1 MTTTVEAGAP
11 TPERAPKPGAA
22 GVTVTVLVPVYNEM
36 DVLPECCR
44 RLADVAEARAEHFE
58 FLFVDDGS
66 SDGSARWLLELRE
79 RDPRVAVI
87 ELSRN
92 FGKEIAVSAG
102 LDHAS
107 GDAVMLLDADLQD
120 PPELIPEFLA
130 AWQEGYDIVYGQRL
144 SREGETWLKIRTSHW
159 YYRVI
164 NLLSDVPIPA
174 DAGDFRLLSRRAVE
188 AVKGLREKHRYM
200 SGLYAWIG
208 FPQKALPYHRQ
219 PRHAGQTKWN
229 YWRLWGLAL
238 EGITS
243 FSTVPLKLATL
254 LGVVTAGAAFLY
266 GVYFLLRTLL
276 FGNPVPGYPSLIVV
290 MLFLGG
296 VQLICL
302 GIIGE
307 YLGRTY
313 VESKQRQLYYLR
325 GLHPR
330 REGEQDG

>member
-1 MTTTVEAGAP
+1 MSATENPGTQAPEQPSAGA
-11 TPERAPKPGAA
+11 A
-22 GVTVTVLVPVYNEM
+22 VTVTVLVPVYNEM
-36 DVLPECCR
+36 DVLPECYR
-44 RLADVAEARAEHFE
+44 RLAEVAASRDEQFE

-66 SDGSARWLLELRE
+66 SDGCATWLLEQRQ
-79 RDPRVAVI
+79 RDPRVAVL

-92 FGKEIAVSAG
+92 FGKEIALSAG
-102 LDHAS
+102 LDHAR

-120 PPELIPEFLA
+120 PPELIPDFIA
-130 AWQEGYDIVYGQRL
+130 GWQQGYDVVYGQRL
-144 SREGETWLKIRTSHW
+144 SRDGETWLKIKTSHW

-188 AVKGLREKHRYM
+188 ALKGLREKHRYM
-200 SGLYAWIG
+200 SGLCAWIG
-208 FPQKALPYHRQ
+208 YPRKALPYHRR
-219 PRHAGQTKWN
+219 PRHAGHSKWN
-229 YWRLWGLAL
+229 YLRLWGLAL

-254 LGVVTAGAAFLY
+254 LGVVTAGASFLY

-307 YLGRTY
+307 YIGRTY
-313 VESKQRQLYYLR
+313 DESKRRQLYYLR
-325 GLHPR
+325 GMHPSR
-330 REGEQDG
+330 YSQQDD

>member
-1 MTTTVEAGAP
+1 M
-11 TPERAPKPGAA
+11 
-22 GVTVTVLVPVYNEM
+22 TVTVLIPVYNEV
-36 DVLPECCR
+36 DGLAECYR
-44 RLADVAEARAEHFE
+44 RLDAVAGNCAENFE

-66 SDGSARWLLELRE
+66 SDGSAQWLLELRQ
-79 RDPRVAVI
+79 RDARVGLI

-107 GDAVMLLDADLQD
+107 GDVVMLLDADLQD
-120 PPELIPEFLA
+120 PPELIPEFIA
-130 AWQEGYDIVYGQRL
+130 AWREGYDIVYGQRL
-144 SREGETWLKIRTSHW
+144 SREGETWLKIQTSHW

-164 NLLSDVPIPA
+164 NVLSDVPIPA

-188 AVKGLREKHRYM
+188 AVRALREKHRYM
-200 SGLYAWIG
+200 AGLYAWIG
-208 FPQKALPYHRQ
+208 FPQKALPYHRH
-219 PRHAGQTKWN
+219 PRHTGQSKWN
-229 YWRLWGLAL
+229 YLRLWGLAL

-254 LGVVTAGAAFLY
+254 LGVVTASAAFLY

-325 GLHPR
+325 GLHPS
-330 REGEQDG
+330 RERQHDD